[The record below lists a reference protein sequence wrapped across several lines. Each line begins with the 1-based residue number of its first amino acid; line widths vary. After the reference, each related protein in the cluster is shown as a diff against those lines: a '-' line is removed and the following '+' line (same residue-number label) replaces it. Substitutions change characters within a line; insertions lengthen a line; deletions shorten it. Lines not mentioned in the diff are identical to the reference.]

1 MLQVRLY
8 TKPIC
13 GLCDDLKAELDALAP
28 TYPHQLE
35 EVNIESDPAL
45 FEQFRY
51 IIPVLSFRDDAGER
65 ERLQA
70 PISRADLLAVFRAL
84 GQADRPATKPS

>member
-1 MLQVRLY
+1 MLQIRLY
-8 TKPIC
+8 TKPVC

-45 FEQFRY
+45 FEAFRFT
-51 IIPVLSFRDDAGER
+51 IPVLSFRQDGE
-65 ERLQA
+65 EKDRLQA

-84 GQADRPATKPS
+84 GQADRPTT